1 MKKDKKNQINYR
13 AIALIVI
20 IIGLIVFLIINA
32 NKTYK
37 DKILLPQY
45 IYDTST
51 KEKVIGASDYTFV
64 AKVNKL
70 IRVEHIKEE
79 SEGKLVDY
87 TPYSVYLVSV
97 LKNIKGTLVTDRDIE
112 VKLLG
117 GIHRSEN
124 YKVLVKNLKYLD
136 NDNHYIL
143 HPSADAEGNLI
154 ITNPDEIYSLGKE
167 YDEKAEIIK
176 EYVKAYKNEEV
187 PTAEY
192 YSIPKERQYS
202 IYDEVKKH

>member
-20 IIGLIVFLIINA
+20 IVGLIVFLIINA

-37 DKILLPQY
+37 DKILSPQY

-70 IRVEHIKEE
+70 LRDEHLKED

-87 TPYSVYLVSV
+87 TPYSVYLVTV

-124 YKVLVKNLKYLD
+124 YKVLVNKLKYLD
-136 NDNHYIL
+136 
-143 HPSADAEGNLI
+143 
-154 ITNPDEIYSLGKE
+154 
-167 YDEKAEIIK
+167 
-176 EYVKAYKNEEV
+176 
-187 PTAEY
+187 
-192 YSIPKERQYS
+192 
-202 IYDEVKKH
+202 

>member
-20 IIGLIVFLIINA
+20 IVGLIVFLIINA

-37 DKILLPQY
+37 DKILSPQY

-70 IRVEHIKEE
+70 LRVEHLKED

-87 TPYSVYLVSV
+87 TPYSVYLVTV

-124 YKVLVKNLKYLD
+124 YKVLVNKLKYLD
-136 NDNHYIL
+136 KDNYYIL
-143 HPSADAEGNLI
+143 HPSADEEGNLI
-154 ITNPDEIYSLGKE
+154 ITNPDEIYPLGKE
-167 YDEKAEIIK
+167 YDEKSELIK
-176 EYVKAYKNEEV
+176 EYIKAYKNEEV